1 MRMRGML
8 YLFTH
13 WNWKAAL
20 VVGLIRGGACVAALT
35 GLTMHARQSFGLVEF
50 AYVLATSGFASA
62 LQQQS
67 LGVKDRRMG
76 WVLCVVLIPFASL
89 GLDALCHLWIN
100 GIGGKQIGVIACI
113 FTLVSAMFH
122 WFIMSKGAMLVGEDS
137 RPLLDDMLRMPKLTV
152 LFVAE
157 PVMAGWRFA
166 KSVMR
171 PVAQVVDEP
180 AEELVA

>member
-13 WNWKAAL
+13 WNWKTAL
-20 VVGLIRGGACVAALT
+20 VVGLIRGGACVAVLT
-35 GLTMHARQSFGLVEF
+35 GLTLHARQDFGLVEF

-67 LGVKDRRMG
+67 LNVKDRRMG
-76 WVLCVVLIPFASL
+76 WFLCVVFIPFASL
-89 GLDALCHLWIN
+89 GLDVLCHLWIN
-100 GIGGKQIGVIACI
+100 GIGGKQIGVIACL
-113 FTLVSAMFH
+113 FTLISAMFH

-137 RPLLDDMLRMPKLTV
+137 RPLLDDLLAMPKLAF

-157 PVMAGWRFA
+157 PVMAAWKLGQ
-166 KSVMR
+166 SLLR
-171 PVAQVVDEP
+171 PVAQTVDEA

>member
-1 MRMRGML
+1 MRGML

-20 VVGLIRGGACVAALT
+20 VVGLIRGGACAAALT
-35 GLTMHARQSFGLVEF
+35 GLTLHARQDFGLVEF

-67 LGVKDRRMG
+67 LGVQSRRMG
-76 WVLCVVLIPFASL
+76 WFLCVVFIPFASL
-89 GLDALCHLWIN
+89 GLDAMCHLWIN

-122 WFIMSKGAMLVGEDS
+122 WHVMSKGAMLVGEES
-137 RPLLDDMLRMPKLTV
+137 RPLLDDMLAMPKLTF

-157 PVMAGWRFA
+157 PILVAWKLG
-166 KSVMR
+166 KSLLR
-171 PVAQVVDEP
+171 PVAPTVEDPV
-180 AEELVA
+180 EELVV